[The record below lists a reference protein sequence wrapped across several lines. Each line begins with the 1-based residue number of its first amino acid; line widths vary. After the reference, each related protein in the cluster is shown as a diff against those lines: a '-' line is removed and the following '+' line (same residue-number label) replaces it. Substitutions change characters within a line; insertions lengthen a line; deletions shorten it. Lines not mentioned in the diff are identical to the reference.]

1 MHLLFLDQNAS
12 RCMRYVV
19 IVNALS
25 TFFMS
30 YLTLLVYVTSCV
42 MIQLVQKALKARKF
56 KGPVAGPVGMYLKI
70 VNGKEKYAKIAEYA
84 IGQGNLD
91 RFIVTNQSDMQ
102 LMNKLRKDA
111 GCGYRDCP
119 LYQISPRSTDEKY
132 NTPAPPN
139 GVETV
144 TSVVSVENAMVF
156 NFLVDSCK
164 IDESA
169 LADSK
174 DDSENKLLNKD
185 SSGKCSIR
193 GKVKKVYC
201 LPNGDFWQVNKGFLN
216 ITSNERPLKQT
227 IGVDR
232 SAAIDSAKHEVE
244 AIQRELERNKRE
256 EATIEAELKK
266 AKKEWNLRNKER
278 ATLSNNISNM
288 EQLLE
293 ELKEEADASGEVP
306 SIDTTEF
313 ENDITAAEDEVD
325 ELKKKESAISQ
336 EIEELEPEVDEL
348 KKKLDE
354 TVARNGKILEDMDK
368 VEAKLEDI
376 IKGQNRRQEVADKAR
391 ARVEDMEKAVAQQD
405 EVIKERKEEV
415 ASALEKA
422 RRVQFA
428 VTREEKIFEAKA
440 QNGGIVPDGINMD
453 EPTDQDL
460 ESIEIVVPKHD
471 VKKWKNKIDNT
482 LKKIEKEKERKNL
495 TESDPVV
502 ARDKYL
508 RAKRDLDSKMTQI
521 EAIEENVKLLRNDI
535 KERKK
540 RWIDFRSHIAQMTN
554 ISFDDFLNK
563 KNSAGSVEFDH
574 DNQQLNLIV
583 QKVRADWLWIITT
596 SSLVS

>member
-1 MHLLFLDQNAS
+1 M
-12 RCMRYVV
+12 
-19 IVNALS
+19 LS
-25 TFFMS
+25 S
-30 YLTLLVYVTSCV
+30 LTLCQPFLCRVLHFLVYVTSCV
-42 MIQLVQKALKARKF
+42 VIQLVQKALKTRKF

-232 SAAIDSAKHEVE
+232 SAAIDSAKHEMK
-244 AIQRELERNKRE
+244 AIQKELERNKRE

-313 ENDITAAEDEVD
+313 ENDITAAEDELSV
-325 ELKKKESAISQ
+325 LHLGGYFNESLQS
-336 EIEELEPEVDEL
+336 
-348 KKKLDE
+348 KFS
-354 TVARNGKILEDMDK
+354 RNRVK
-368 VEAKLEDI
+368 EDI
-376 IKGQNRRQEVADKAR
+376 ELIHHSERCLQTFTDSE
-391 ARVEDMEKAVAQQD
+391 QQ
-405 EVIKERKEEV
+405 RKSGETPFTSTQCLHIFGLGAFISVVLRTEEI
-415 ASALEKA
+415 
-422 RRVQFA
+422 Q
-428 VTREEKIFEAKA
+428 
-440 QNGGIVPDGINMD
+440 
-453 EPTDQDL
+453 
-460 ESIEIVVPKHD
+460 
-471 VKKWKNKIDNT
+471 
-482 LKKIEKEKERKNL
+482 RK
-495 TESDPVV
+495 
-502 ARDKYL
+502 R
-508 RAKRDLDSKMTQI
+508 
-521 EAIEENVKLLRNDI
+521 
-535 KERKK
+535 
-540 RWIDFRSHIAQMTN
+540 
-554 ISFDDFLNK
+554 
-563 KNSAGSVEFDH
+563 G
-574 DNQQLNLIV
+574 
-583 QKVRADWLWIITT
+583 
-596 SSLVS
+596 